1 MEAALDEFREPMATR
16 APPTDGPTLADLT
29 YDDTLDDIERIARY
43 GTSNVAL
50 QRLVHVKLM
59 VDTARNVGCVPVVA
73 QAVAGGNGRRSYT
86 HTVLSF

>member
-1 MEAALDEFREPMATR
+1 MEAGLDEYREPMATR

-43 GTSNVAL
+43 GASNVAL

-59 VDTARNVGCVPVVA
+59 VDTARSVGCVCGRARTPR
-73 QAVAGGNGRRSYT
+73 AGMVDARDAP
-86 HTVLSF
+86 